1 VIPAELSKK
10 AVVLLSNIYRESI
23 SRKKSNQ
30 GLPDRNIALSTST
43 TDEKSSIYQEAIG
56 DTDSQTI
63 ISFSKENILNG
74 IIFSEIL
81 GKPRCKR

>member
-1 VIPAELSKK
+1 MIPAGLSKK

-30 GLPDRNIALSTST
+30 GLPARDIALSTSVSN
-43 TDEKSSIYQEAIG
+43 EKSSIYQEAIG

-63 ISFSKENILNG
+63 VSLSKEKILNG

-81 GKPRCKR
+81 GKPKCKR